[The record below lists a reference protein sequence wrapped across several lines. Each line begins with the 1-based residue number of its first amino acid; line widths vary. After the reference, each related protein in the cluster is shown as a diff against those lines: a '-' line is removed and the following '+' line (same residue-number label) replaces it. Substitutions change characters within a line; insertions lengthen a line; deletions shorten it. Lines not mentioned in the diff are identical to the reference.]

1 VLLALAMPLLA
12 HHSTSAF
19 DLTKSVTVSGVVEK
33 FYWANP
39 HSYVELDVAG
49 VHWRI
54 EMEALNLLRRQGWT
68 KATLKV
74 GDRISC
80 TGARAKD
87 PAQFTLKSFEV
98 DLADGRKLKS

>member
-19 DLTKSVTVSGVVEK
+19 DMQHSVTVSGVVEK

-39 HSYVELDVAG
+39 HSLVELDAAG

-68 KATLKV
+68 KETLKV

-87 PAQFTLKSFEV
+87 AAEFTLKSFQVE
-98 DLADGRKLKS
+98 LADGRKLKS